1 MGCCLPSVA
10 RTLKGAGRQSG
21 LRRPNYMRKNIRGL
35 LPQATQNW
43 QSPASGPLHV
53 CSHRMETWVVP
64 LVTHLDS
71 QFPHLFRTFFTCHLL
86 SEVLPAHTALNVTPP
101 LAFSLL
107 LFCVFLFHITRYYL
121 THYLLLIYYVS
132 WIPPSTG
139 RQVSQGRDFCLL
151 FTAVSPLSGKAP
163 DRKKVLHKS

>member
-1 MGCCLPSVA
+1 M
-10 RTLKGAGRQSG
+10 
-21 LRRPNYMRKNIRGL
+21 
-35 LPQATQNW
+35 LPQATQDW

-64 LVTHLDS
+64 IVTHLDS

-86 SEVLPAHTALNVTPP
+86 SEVLPDHTALRVTPP

-107 LFCVFLFHITRYYL
+107 LFCLLVFHITHHHR
-121 THYLLLIYYVS
+121 THHLLLIHYVP

-139 RQVSQGRDFCLL
+139 DITRVEGRCHTGRDFCLL
-151 FTAVSPLSGKAP
+151 FTAVSPLSRKAP
-163 DRKKVLHKS
+163 GRKKVLNKS